1 MITVHFLYLFFQFE
15 QDNLCLWVC
24 GGTLI
29 FKAILPEAAR
39 GLGVLVEVGFS
50 LIPVNQGVWGG
61 PQLPEAPTGGETGRL
76 QLGSKTKLT

>member
-1 MITVHFLYLFFQFE
+1 MQSLRCHGKWRLAVSCKFQVARTVRF
-15 QDNLCLWVC
+15 
-24 GGTLI
+24 T
-29 FKAILPEAAR
+29 EAAR